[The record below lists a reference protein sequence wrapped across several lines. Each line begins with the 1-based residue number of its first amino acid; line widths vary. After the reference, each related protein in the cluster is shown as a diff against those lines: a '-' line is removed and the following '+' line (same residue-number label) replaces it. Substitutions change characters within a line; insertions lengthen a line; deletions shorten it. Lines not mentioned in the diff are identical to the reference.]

1 MQTNRYHVTP
11 NTISLTLCLRYNDEM
26 LGDKHERIKH
36 AMGITVDMRRE
47 MNKLALVDP
56 SVARRPPGRRSRFRG
71 ASQKR
76 GESLNERLMPVV

>member
-36 AMGITVDMRRE
+36 AMDITVDMRRE

-56 SVARRPPGRRSRFRG
+56 SVAHRPPSRRGRL
-71 ASQKR
+71 R
-76 GESLNERLMPVV
+76 GESRRRGESFSERLMPVI